1 MSDPLEVQ
9 SWVPVIAVGAT
20 IGAVAVLRRV
30 SQCHRTGLWAGLA
43 IMRNQDCGRMIAL
56 AVFAVSA
63 QVARNW
69 LMLHAIGVD
78 VSVFDAMA
86 LLIAMFTVGQL
97 PIAAS
102 PPSEDT

>member
-1 MSDPLEVQ
+1 MQKPRDVEHWRDAPLTT
-9 SWVPVIAVGAT
+9 GT
-20 IGAVAVLRRV
+20 VAVLRRV

-43 IMRNQDCGRMIAL
+43 IMRNRGCGRMIAL

-97 PIAAS
+97 PIGPS
-102 PPSEDT
+102 IGPPQQC